1 MFKQIEAPVSEWTR
15 STRAQQLKGEI
26 SRLERIQSLIPAEE
40 DFLKYSLTVK
50 EVHAIFPSIHR
61 FNDESRINRWRN
73 AMNGIIVILRK
84 RDAENPEMKISW
96 SELREAINILIN
108 DEPFGDVALFVIN
121 VLERQGL
128 IDTNDWRYVNI
139 VKPKAEIE
147 GVVSV
152 PF

>member
-1 MFKQIEAPVSEWTR
+1 
-15 STRAQQLKGEI
+15 
-26 SRLERIQSLIPAEE
+26 
-40 DFLKYSLTVK
+40 
-50 EVHAIFPSIHR
+50 
-61 FNDESRINRWRN
+61 
-73 AMNGIIVILRK
+73 MNGIIVILRK

>member
-1 MFKQIEAPVSEWTR
+1 MFEQIEAPVSEWTR

-26 SRLERIQSLIPAEE
+26 SRLERIQSLIPIGD
-40 DFLKYSLTVK
+40 DFLKYSLIKEEVYSMFPPLQVK
-50 EVHAIFPSIHR
+50 YEHR
-61 FNDESRINRWRN
+61 ANRWRN
-73 AMNGIIVILRK
+73 AMNGIMVILRK